1 MDGLNIYEKLQN
13 MRVELQQKN
22 IKKSG
27 FNKYAGYHYFELTD
41 ILPTINELQVKYK
54 TFSRILFEKENAK
67 LIIINTE
74 NLEESIEFISP
85 LAELSLKGANAI
97 QNIGGVQTYL
107 RRYLYLMAFEV
118 VEADYF
124 DAIQGKIDN
133 AHDYRNELIQKLKE
147 KGIDLNTFAKQH
159 KLNANTPQGKFKELI
174 KELG

>member
-1 MDGLNIYEKLQN
+1 
-13 MRVELQQKN
+13 
-22 IKKSG
+22 
-27 FNKYAGYHYFELTD
+27 
-41 ILPTINELQVKYK
+41 
-54 TFSRILFEKENAK
+54 
-67 LIIINTE
+67 
-74 NLEESIEFISP
+74 
-85 LAELSLKGANAI
+85 
-97 QNIGGVQTYL
+97 
-107 RRYLYLMAFEV
+107 MAFEV